1 MKQSRTLPRCRPSE
15 APPPVPNRLA
25 TVNRLLDVH
34 RLKDEI
40 DKLSQQLLMV
50 KAQLDSKLSDQSKG
64 EENASSRFEENTLD
78 SRLSTILCTPFENDR
93 SPSPQPTRVPI
104 QIVSAK
110 NLIDVLMRIPD
121 CPLSV
126 AENPLSASSSKDFT
140 EQMSQSKRASLCVNP
155 GEILIPR
162 LSRRKT
168 FSHLDLSSRRAISYP
183 EPSRN
188 QQREA
193 GSLGNVT
200 APPKPLRTFVDNAG
214 NPPRPWYKTNEE
226 GSTNIFDGT
235 AGTVMYRCTDEKFLE
250 SIVQRFPQG
259 SCWYMRDGNLFFV
272 NPFSDISLS
281 TRRPCPAISTISASL
296 LKQKS
301 ASLIMRG
308 VSGSGKSQIAE
319 LVCLDIVRRLCREG
333 SSFSALHAAF
343 VALHPFITTN
353 DKHNNQSSRALA
365 HVEFCVRNGRL
376 LCVRLNHFMMDS
388 PSRGCRANI
397 FAMLANDLDEFD
409 KEKYRISGFRLKE
422 GHQGLGSVADLSSAL
437 GELGISAS
445 DVFKVISA
453 CILLNNLSFKEIS
466 GSVDIENLSDL
477 EDASALLGVSALAM
491 YRAVMRCTLTGN
503 DSIRECQSSRDQLVS
518 ALYTRLVRRIL
529 MRANASLDNVQDLAD
544 ISSSIGSG
552 NLQVF
557 PDGIMHLSSS
567 LFLGTNA

>member
-64 EENASSRFEENTLD
+64 EENASS
-78 SRLSTILCTPFENDR
+78 
-93 SPSPQPTRVPI
+93 
-104 QIVSAK
+104 
-110 NLIDVLMRIPD
+110 
-121 CPLSV
+121 
-126 AENPLSASSSKDFT
+126 
-140 EQMSQSKRASLCVNP
+140 
-155 GEILIPR
+155 
-162 LSRRKT
+162 
-168 FSHLDLSSRRAISYP
+168 
-183 EPSRN
+183 
-188 QQREA
+188 
-193 GSLGNVT
+193 
-200 APPKPLRTFVDNAG
+200 
-214 NPPRPWYKTNEE
+214 
-226 GSTNIFDGT
+226 
-235 AGTVMYRCTDEKFLE
+235 
-250 SIVQRFPQG
+250 
-259 SCWYMRDGNLFFV
+259 
-272 NPFSDISLS
+272 
-281 TRRPCPAISTISASL
+281 
-296 LKQKS
+296 
-301 ASLIMRG
+301 RG

-544 ISSSIGSG
+544 ISSSIGSETRSIHVIDAPG
-552 NLQVF
+552 YVCNKINSLSELLINTVNDSLAGYGTEKASDLLQR
-557 PDGIMHLSSS
+557 IELSNKMCGRSS
-567 LFLGTNA
+567 IRR